1 MHPANA
7 MKTILQSQRGEGAT
21 LGALMR
27 PKNFKMLSR
36 GAGAQFLL
44 SAVNFAVLESV
55 RRAADTLVADRE
67 IFGVI
72 LDKRF
77 GAGIDRMMITAGAVR
92 GLASTGGIGGFYSQ

>member
-1 MHPANA
+1 
-7 MKTILQSQRGEGAT
+7 
-21 LGALMR
+21 MR

-36 GAGAQFLL
+36 GAQFLL
-44 SAVNFAVLESV
+44 RVPHGAVNFAVLESV

-77 GAGIDRMMITAGAVR
+77 GAGIYSGWWP
-92 GLASTGGIGGFYSQ
+92 GLAGNLDHVGYAIVPPGT